1 MLTSFQRKLPKLEV
15 PSEEESDGDGDRA
28 GTAAE
33 SASGTSASSGETTG
47 DAATVVVV
55 LRSRLL
61 GICLLSNPLRA
72 LRMEIKKKKKQIKSL
87 LLSVALRSVSAFCVM
102 RMYYNFQ

>member
-28 GTAAE
+28 GAAAE

-72 LRMEIKKKKKQIKSL
+72 LRMEIKKKKQINKEAFSVRRSTRSKCL
-87 LLSVALRSVSAFCVM
+87 LRYAYVL
-102 RMYYNFQ
+102 